1 MAPRDT
7 SSNSKESGF
16 ICALEN
22 LRVSIIEVTKYGQ
35 SIKIVEDLQREK
47 DLALQKRVEAD
58 AVIKKQQK
66 RISDQVET
74 IKSLE
79 KEKEATFDTFE
90 LRFKTWAI
98 EEARLNSEIQ
108 NIKTEIGLNQHKE
121 LADLK
126 KKIDALENQ
135 ITLLKGQYDQQI
147 TLNTGLEER
156 LLRAQTALK
165 YLNHSLG
172 LEEICP
178 DLYVLSRS
186 CRDIWLINLNYK
198 AINKRGDLKEIF
210 IKWYINTFMK
220 GPHSV

>member
-7 SSNSKESGF
+7 GFNSKESGF

-22 LRVSIIEVTKYGQ
+22 LRVSIIEVTKYGS
-35 SIKIVEDLQREK
+35 SIKIVEELQREK
-47 DLALQKRVEAD
+47 NLALQKRVEAD
-58 AVIKKQQK
+58 AAIEKQQR

-79 KEKEATFDTFE
+79 KEKEAIIDAFE
-90 LRFKTWAI
+90 RRFKIWAR
-98 EEARLNSEIQ
+98 EEARLNSELQ

-126 KKIDALENQ
+126 KKSDALGNQ
-135 ITLLKGQYDQQI
+135 ITLLKGQLDQQI

-156 LLRAQTALK
+156 LLRAQTELK
-165 YLNHSLG
+165 DLNHSLG

-186 CRDIWLINLNYK
+186 CRDIWLIN
-198 AINKRGDLKEIF
+198 
-210 IKWYINTFMK
+210 
-220 GPHSV
+220 